1 MVESLKNK
9 TVKGVVWSS
18 VERFAVAGLQFVIM
32 IIMARVLTPEDY
44 GLVAML
50 QIFIAV
56 SQSLIDSGFSQAL
69 IRKLDRTQAD
79 YSTVFYFNIGVGFF
93 LYMVLFVAAPL
104 IADFYKVPELVDI
117 TRVMA
122 IGMAINSFTVV
133 QRAILTINID
143 FKTQAKA
150 TVIASIISGVIGI
163 SMAYSGCGVWSIIV
177 QQLSNIGVNAIVFV
191 VRVTLAS
198 I

>member
-79 YSTVFYFNIGVGFF
+79 YSTVI
-93 LYMVLFVAAPL
+93 L
-104 IADFYKVPELVDI
+104 IL
-117 TRVMA
+117 
-122 IGMAINSFTVV
+122 G
-133 QRAILTINID
+133 
-143 FKTQAKA
+143 
-150 TVIASIISGVIGI
+150 
-163 SMAYSGCGVWSIIV
+163 
-177 QQLSNIGVNAIVFV
+177 
-191 VRVTLAS
+191 LAS
-198 I
+198 FYIWYCLLLLL